1 MNAHTIFPDVIH
13 PFLGTSADILQ
24 FIHAAHALQIRVI
37 CDIDFTAFTAA
48 SNYFNYDL
56 SSFPTAFG
64 PLFESSSSFA
74 YNSHTCQAADLG
86 EDHPMNVVLTNMI
99 YRYTYVL
106 GFDGLYWKGL
116 LCFRLDDP
124 RCGEGIGEDNVIHT
138 KLLKET
144 KHHFDT
150 VKYWVGPW
158 IRI

>member
-1 MNAHTIFPDVIH
+1 M
-13 PFLGTSADILQ
+13 
-24 FIHAAHALQIRVI
+24 
-37 CDIDFTAFTAA
+37 
-48 SNYFNYDL
+48 
-56 SSFPTAFG
+56 
-64 PLFESSSSFA
+64 FESSSSFA

-138 KLLKET
+138 KLLKEA